1 MPHSN
6 KKILDELKSKGLI
19 YDDDKDALAKKLL
32 DNEITEGKKKDGVI
46 EKIINQMKRK
56 GLIFLQSVLLFFQ
69 IV

>member
-32 DNEITEGKKKDGVI
+32 DNEIAEGKKKDGVI
-46 EKIINQMKRK
+46 EKIINQMKSK

>member
-19 YDDDKDALAKKLL
+19 YDDDKDALAKRLL
-32 DNEITEGKKKDGVI
+32 DNEIAEGKKKDSVI
-46 EKIINQMKRK
+46 EKIINQMKSK